1 MRNCPDLSAVLA
13 DLYDKPLLG
22 LKPNQLLVFKR
33 PQLAV
38 KLESL
43 MQATSSAAAK
53 HMNNSLLHHLSHAPQ
68 PRQLAYGASILFST
82 ASTASLQLPPRLLGY
97 VTAFRAL
104 QPHRLLP
111 VNAMPAGDILNEPLF
126 FNRQILV
133 PLSHSATGG
142 SSDSMGSGPFTPQD
156 QPLMLEAGITKVA
169 HLQAALQSQ
178 HPQAFTACLQSI
190 LLALPPPWQAIAAA
204 APAAPAWHQGLSA
217 SGSQVIQ
224 HLPTRQQ
231 HSISLQH
238 QLLPTPAQAVSA
250 LGSVHVIPWDP
261 SRPWRGPAKQ
271 PAQPTA
277 ALYSQGQLWGPGRLS
292 LGVWGWGQ
300 QPAHQLVVRQASQ
313 RLRLIQARKHGT
325 LAPGALTCQP
335 RLLPLPG
342 SGLTPTQVLQA
353 LESRWTASLQAS
365 PASRTRL
372 SSDMPDSQ
380 PAWMALSRGHRQHW
394 SQRQQQQQAQQQ
406 QQPSESDDCRILQ
419 NPDRP
424 RTRMGKLGP
433 VVIVS
438 SSAFR

>member
-1 MRNCPDLSAVLA
+1 
-13 DLYDKPLLG
+13 
-22 LKPNQLLVFKR
+22 
-33 PQLAV
+33 
-38 KLESL
+38 
-43 MQATSSAAAK
+43 
-53 HMNNSLLHHLSHAPQ
+53 
-68 PRQLAYGASILFST
+68 
-82 ASTASLQLPPRLLGY
+82 
-97 VTAFRAL
+97 
-104 QPHRLLP
+104 
-111 VNAMPAGDILNEPLF
+111 
-126 FNRQILV
+126 
-133 PLSHSATGG
+133 
-142 SSDSMGSGPFTPQD
+142 MGPGPFTLQD

-231 HSISLQH
+231 HSISHQH
-238 QLLPTPAQAVSA
+238 QLLPTSAQAVSA
-250 LGSVHVIPWDP
+250 LGPVHVIPWDP
-261 SRPWRGPAKQ
+261 SRPWRGPAQQ

-277 ALYSQGQLWGPGRLS
+277 ALYSQGQLWGPGHLS

-313 RLRLIQARKHGT
+313 RLRLIQARKHGI

-406 QQPSESDDCRILQ
+406 QQPSEQPRQRHSNKATVGDTLDVLAPPDSHPQLSEWRNVWELASAAFFDRQHRVLWAYIGRATMEQACCPHACCSGPPQPQTISHLFLECPVATTVISWLCRLWQAMTGHLPAASVATILAASTSDGQWEMSIPFRQAAVKDAR
-419 NPDRP
+419 
-424 RTRMGKLGP
+424 RT
-433 VVIVS
+433 
-438 SSAFR
+438 

>member
-1 MRNCPDLSAVLA
+1 FWD
-13 DLYDKPLLG
+13 LLG
-22 LKPNQLLVFKR
+22 PELL
-33 PQLAV
+33 
-38 KLESL
+38 
-43 MQATSSAAAK
+43 
-53 HMNNSLLHHLSHAPQ
+53 
-68 PRQLAYGASILFST
+68 
-82 ASTASLQLPPRLLGY
+82 
-97 VTAFRAL
+97 
-104 QPHRLLP
+104 
-111 VNAMPAGDILNEPLF
+111 
-126 FNRQILV
+126 
-133 PLSHSATGG
+133 
-142 SSDSMGSGPFTPQD
+142 
-156 QPLMLEAGITKVA
+156 
-169 HLQAALQSQ
+169 
-178 HPQAFTACLQSI
+178 
-190 LLALPPPWQAIAAA
+190 AIAAA

-231 HSISLQH
+231 HSISPQH

-250 LGSVHVIPWDP
+250 LGPVHVIPWDP
-261 SRPWRGPAKQ
+261 SRPWRGPAQQ

-277 ALYSQGQLWGPGRLS
+277 ALYSQGQLWGPGHLS

-313 RLRLIQARKHGT
+313 RLRLIQARKHGI

-380 PAWMALSRGHRQHW
+380 PPWMALSRGHRQHW

-406 QQPSESDDCRILQ
+406 QQPSEQPRQRHSNRATVGDTLDVLAPPDSHPQLFKWRNVWELASAAFFDRQHRVLWWRILHGCVMCGAFKAYIGRATMEQ
-419 NPDRP
+419 ACCPHACCSGPPQPQTISHLFLECPVATTVISWRCRLWQAMTGP
-424 RTRMGKLGP
+424 PTSRISRHHPGSFHLGWAMYIRRAAADLAP
-433 VVIVS
+433 AQAG
-438 SSAFR
+438 SAT